1 MTRQL
6 ASPLPVEVAPMRLPR
21 PGKAV
26 RRPDSG
32 PRLRLEHLES
42 REVPAAIGILDPS
55 FGTGGKV
62 AVFPTTGSIGGVA
75 VDVAGRTVLAG
86 SFPGAGL
93 KNSLVVVKLTPDGS
107 MVDPGFNGGAVKL
120 IAFQFGVGSDTLG
133 QSVVL
138 SGSNIV
144 VGGQTNNG
152 APGAPNQFAPTRLLA
167 NGNFD

>member
-1 MTRQL
+1 PGVFSTTGSPHSPTDSAGFPDCHVRRFAILPWPALGSHAVALGTLMTRQL

-21 PGKAV
+21 PGKTV

-86 SFPGAGL
+86 SFPGAG
-93 KNSLVVVKLTPDGS
+93 
-107 MVDPGFNGGAVKL
+107 GF
-120 IAFQFGVGSDTLG
+120 
-133 QSVVL
+133 
-138 SGSNIV
+138 
-144 VGGQTNNG
+144 
-152 APGAPNQFAPTRLLA
+152 
-167 NGNFD
+167 